1 MVWWLK
7 NRFKIEM
14 LIFLLTGMGL
24 LIGVGSPTPGKGVG
38 ECLVT
43 IMGRNNPGGLSP
55 WAHSPPMGPK
65 AGPKAQPICGLGWV
79 GLWALWAMQRST
91 SEYTTLSDLDCAAS
105 ARSIAITLSGSI
117 LIFEKASVRH
127 GGGSGVGSIVSSS

>member
-43 IMGRNNPGGLSP
+43 IMLEF
-55 WAHSPPMGPK
+55 AMF
-65 AGPKAQPICGLGWV
+65 
-79 GLWALWAMQRST
+79 ALFT
-91 SEYTTLSDLDCAAS
+91 
-105 ARSIAITLSGSI
+105 
-117 LIFEKASVRH
+117 VP
-127 GGGSGVGSIVSSS
+127 

>member
-43 IMGRNNPGGLSP
+43 ISPLPWDCKQCKHAEKRDLYKLYRNSFYN
-55 WAHSPPMGPK
+55 
-65 AGPKAQPICGLGWV
+65 
-79 GLWALWAMQRST
+79 
-91 SEYTTLSDLDCAAS
+91 
-105 ARSIAITLSGSI
+105 
-117 LIFEKASVRH
+117 
-127 GGGSGVGSIVSSS
+127 

>member
-43 IMGRNNPGGLSP
+43 INSLRYKSRLSIRDKIP
-55 WAHSPPMGPK
+55 
-65 AGPKAQPICGLGWV
+65 
-79 GLWALWAMQRST
+79 
-91 SEYTTLSDLDCAAS
+91 
-105 ARSIAITLSGSI
+105 
-117 LIFEKASVRH
+117 
-127 GGGSGVGSIVSSS
+127 

>member
-1 MVWWLK
+1 MVLMVK

-43 IMGRNNPGGLSP
+43 IRTPVHLFLGLNPEKGLLPDSKVP
-55 WAHSPPMGPK
+55 EA
-65 AGPKAQPICGLGWV
+65 V
-79 GLWALWAMQRST
+79 
-91 SEYTTLSDLDCAAS
+91 
-105 ARSIAITLSGSI
+105 ITG
-117 LIFEKASVRH
+117 FQMK
-127 GGGSGVGSIVSSS
+127 